1 MQDLG
6 SAFRGLAIT
15 KTPFNYSSGSEGTNT
30 NLPELVP
37 PRSPLEVLF
46 AASAFLNRSPK
57 GVALKIRGG
66 LALGGSKGHA
76 HGARCLLSWEPPGST
91 PLVAQ

>member
-15 KTPFNYSSGSEGTNT
+15 KAPFNCSSGSEGTNT

-37 PRSPLEVLF
+37 PRSPLEVLH
-46 AASAFLNRSPK
+46 AAAVFLNRGPK
-57 GVALKIRGG
+57 GVGLEIRGG
-66 LALGGSKGHA
+66 LTPGGGEGHA
-76 HGARCLLSWEPPGST
+76 HGARGLLSYEPPGRS

>member
-15 KTPFNYSSGSEGTNT
+15 KAPFNYSSVSEGINT
-30 NLPELVP
+30 NLPELVS
-37 PRSPLEVLF
+37 PRSPLKVLRVVV
-46 AASAFLNRSPK
+46 AFLNRDLK
-57 GVALKIRGG
+57 GVGLEIREGLTPGG
-66 LALGGSKGHA
+66 GEGHA
-76 HGARCLLSWEPPGST
+76 YGARGPLSYELPCRS

>member
-15 KTPFNYSSGSEGTNT
+15 KAPFNCSSGSEGTNT

-37 PRSPLEVLF
+37 PRSPLEVLH
-46 AASAFLNRSPK
+46 AAAAFLNRGPK
-57 GVALKIRGG
+57 GVGLEIRGG
-66 LALGGSKGHA
+66 LTPGGGEGHA
-76 HGARCLLSWEPPGST
+76 YGARGPLSYELPCRS

>member
-6 SAFRGLAIT
+6 SAFQGLTIT
-15 KTPFNYSSGSEGTNT
+15 KAPFNCSSGSKGTNT

-37 PRSPLEVLF
+37 PRSPLEVLR
-46 AASAFLNRSPK
+46 AAATFLNRGPK
-57 GVALKIRGG
+57 GVGFEILGG
-66 LALGGSKGHA
+66 LNPGGGEGHA
-76 HGARCLLSWEPPGST
+76 HGVRGPLSYEPLGRS

>member
-6 SAFRGLAIT
+6 PAFRGLAIT
-15 KTPFNYSSGSEGTNT
+15 KAPLNCSSGSKGTNT

-37 PRSPLEVLF
+37 PWSPLEVLR
-46 AASAFLNRSPK
+46 AAVALLNRGPK
-57 GVALKIRGG
+57 GVSLEIRRGLTPGG
-66 LALGGSKGHA
+66 GEGHT
-76 HGARCLLSWEPPGST
+76 HGARGPLNCELPGRS

>member
-15 KTPFNYSSGSEGTNT
+15 KAPFNCSSGSEGTNT

-37 PRSPLEVLF
+37 PRSPLEVLH
-46 AASAFLNRSPK
+46 AAAAFLNRGPK
-57 GVALKIRGG
+57 GVGLEIRGG
-66 LALGGSKGHA
+66 LTPSRGEDYA
-76 HGARCLLSWEPPGST
+76 HGARGPLSCELPGSS
-91 PLVAQ
+91 PPVVQ